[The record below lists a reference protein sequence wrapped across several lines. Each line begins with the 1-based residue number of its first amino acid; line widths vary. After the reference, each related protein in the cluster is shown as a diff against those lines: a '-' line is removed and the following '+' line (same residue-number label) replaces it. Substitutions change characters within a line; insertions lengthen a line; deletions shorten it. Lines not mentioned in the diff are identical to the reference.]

1 MITALKKIYQFSG
14 QWKSTIKK
22 SVLFSLLH
30 SIFDMFQIG
39 ALYLILTGIIEELS
53 LTKIIYA
60 LILLLAGVVGKV
72 ICNYISD
79 FSQTKVGYFMC
90 ADKRIH
96 VGDRMKYMPM
106 GYFNSHSL
114 GYITS
119 TVTTIIGDVENNA
132 PSVLITVIH
141 GFIHVCVI
149 TLLVTIFDWRIG
161 LICMVGI
168 IAFLFCNSVMQKK
181 SLLASPK
188 RQAAQEELVDAT
200 LEYIQGMSIVK
211 SFNLGNDANMK
222 MKKAIEESCVR
233 NTKLETVFV
242 PYGAAQQFVLR
253 LASTGIMLT
262 SLYFYLN
269 ESMTLTYCLMMC
281 VASFLI
287 FSELEAAGGK
297 SFALRLIE
305 NAIDKVNAIDNTP
318 VMDLSGEEI
327 SPSNM
332 SIQVQNVSFSYGD
345 HQILNHID
353 LMIPEK
359 TTTAIVG
366 PSGSGKTTLCN
377 LLTRFW
383 DVDEG
388 CITLGG
394 IDIRKYKLDS
404 LLSNFSMVFQ
414 NVYLFAD
421 TIENNIKFGK
431 PDATHEEVIKAAKS
445 ACCHDFISSLPNGY
459 ETVIGE
465 SGASLSGGE
474 KQRISI
480 ARAILKDAPIII
492 LDEATSSVDPENE
505 AELQQA
511 IELLTRNKTVIMI
524 AHRLKTIR
532 KADQIIVLADGKIAQ
547 QGTDAQLSATPG
559 IYADFVSNRKTAISW
574 KLD

>member
-1 MITALKKIYQFSG
+1 M
-14 QWKSTIKK
+14 
-22 SVLFSLLH
+22 
-30 SIFDMFQIG
+30 
-39 ALYLILTGIIEELS
+39 
-53 LTKIIYA
+53 
-60 LILLLAGVVGKV
+60 
-72 ICNYISD
+72 
-79 FSQTKVGYFMC
+79 
-90 ADKRIH
+90 
-96 VGDRMKYMPM
+96 
-106 GYFNSHSL
+106 
-114 GYITS
+114 
-119 TVTTIIGDVENNA
+119 
-132 PSVLITVIH
+132 
-141 GFIHVCVI
+141 
-149 TLLVTIFDWRIG
+149 
-161 LICMVGI
+161 
-168 IAFLFCNSVMQKK
+168 
-181 SLLASPK
+181 
-188 RQAAQEELVDAT
+188 VDAT
-200 LEYIQGMSIVK
+200 LEYNQGMSLVK
-211 SFNLGNDANMK
+211 SFNLGNGANMK

-253 LASTGIMLT
+253 LASTGIMST

-327 SPSNM
+327 SPSNT

-421 TIENNIKFGK
+421 TNENNIKFGK
-431 PDATHEEVIKAAKS
+431 RDATYEEVIKAAKS

>member
-1 MITALKKIYQFSG
+1 MSYAKWRVFKG
-14 QWKSTIKK
+14 
-22 SVLFSLLH
+22 
-30 SIFDMFQIG
+30 FQ
-39 ALYLILTGIIEELS
+39 LCCSYE
-53 LTKIIYA
+53 
-60 LILLLAGVVGKV
+60 V
-72 ICNYISD
+72 
-79 FSQTKVGYFMC
+79 
-90 ADKRIH
+90 
-96 VGDRMKYMPM
+96 
-106 GYFNSHSL
+106 
-114 GYITS
+114 
-119 TVTTIIGDVENNA
+119 A
-132 PSVLITVIH
+132 P
-141 GFIHVCVI
+141 
-149 TLLVTIFDWRIG
+149 
-161 LICMVGI
+161 
-168 IAFLFCNSVMQKK
+168 
-181 SLLASPK
+181 
-188 RQAAQEELVDAT
+188 
-200 LEYIQGMSIVK
+200 
-211 SFNLGNDANMK
+211 
-222 MKKAIEESCVR
+222 
-233 NTKLETVFV
+233 
-242 PYGAAQQFVLR
+242 
-253 LASTGIMLT
+253 
-262 SLYFYLN
+262 
-269 ESMTLTYCLMMC
+269 
-281 VASFLI
+281 
-287 FSELEAAGGK
+287 
-297 SFALRLIE
+297 
-305 NAIDKVNAIDNTP
+305 
-318 VMDLSGEEI
+318 EEI